1 MAFSYLYQ
9 NQFTK
14 PELNEGLLHL
24 QDEEAIFQL
33 KRGWSYYV
41 NEDDKHKKRLED
53 VPFTLY
59 TNEVTTFMVQLR
71 VPQSQ
76 QIYSLNL
83 EGISQSYELWV
94 NGKLINISSMNTPKK
109 LIHFYVD
116 NQTVDIKL
124 VVTPTNERIAFLQTP
139 VFGQTDSMQVFT
151 LKKLVIALI
160 TLICLTILGI
170 YSIIYYFSKHSQ
182 VLHLHIGLYFL
193 LVSGSLLLSNNGIGA
208 IMLSL
213 SPSLLLKLKA
223 IIGLLTAI
231 PLYFFV
237 ATINK
242 HIISKVKLYLFL
254 SLITFVI
261 ILTFITPL
269 EIYGPIEF
277 IIWGCLISIILMYKL
292 KAIIYFIKN
301 SLFDLKH
308 ILLIIT
314 LFYLIVY
321 LLLRIYY
328 HIRGTDLETSLW
340 LINFAISIC
349 LYLTLDQHQ
358 LVRDLEKSKRDAI
371 QSKISFFNAQIKPH
385 FIYNAISNIMA
396 LCYTDNVKAAQ
407 LLGKFSTYLRLIF
420 ENNMQNEWVLL
431 EKELTL
437 IDAYVEIEQARFP
450 EKINYQLEVEKDLTG
465 LKIPPLSIQPFVE
478 NAIRHGLFNKEDFGT
493 VYVKIYKKVEGLV
506 ITIQDDGVGM
516 TRQAIENILKGK
528 KENQGI
534 GVLNIIQR
542 LQFIKNSHFDIQSTP
557 NQGTVVTIKIPI
569 QS

>member
-1 MAFSYLYQ
+1 M
-9 NQFTK
+9 
-14 PELNEGLLHL
+14 
-24 QDEEAIFQL
+24 
-33 KRGWSYYV
+33 

-53 VPFTLY
+53 VPFTLH

-420 ENNMQNEWVLL
+420 ENNMQNEWVFL

-450 EKINYQLEVEKDLTG
+450 EKINYQLEVEKHLTG

-516 TRQAIENILKGK
+516 TDQAIENILKGK

>member
-53 VPFTLY
+53 VPFTLH

-450 EKINYQLEVEKDLTG
+450 EKINYQLEVEKHLTG

-478 NAIRHGLFNKEDFGT
+478 NAIRHGLFNKEDSGT
-493 VYVKIYKKVEGLV
+493 VYVKIHKKVEGLV

>member
-53 VPFTLY
+53 VPFTLH